1 MTNDRETNNYGT
13 TTDELLYRY
22 LQMDYCITIKI
33 SMKEVL
39 QHENVY
45 NTMLR
50 QKVEYFICKIMCL
63 WG

>member
-1 MTNDRETNNYGT
+1 
-13 TTDELLYRY
+13 
-22 LQMDYCITIKI
+22 MDYCITIKI
-33 SMKEVL
+33 STKEVL

>member
-1 MTNDRETNNYGT
+1 
-13 TTDELLYRY
+13 
-22 LQMDYCITIKI
+22 MDYCITIKI
-33 SMKEVL
+33 STKEVL

-63 WG
+63 WGWEMKELHEKSKNSFFGW

>member
-1 MTNDRETNNYGT
+1 
-13 TTDELLYRY
+13 
-22 LQMDYCITIKI
+22 MDYCITIKI

-45 NTMLR
+45 NTILR